1 MSYIT
6 RQNDISVLPLSIR
19 SLNCLRNAGIH
30 TIGELLKYPSD
41 EFIEIPR
48 MGKKS
53 VEELQSCIYKLREGT
68 GEFVLDDAGD
78 SSADLATLQ
87 VNKEDVV
94 AVFVIEA
101 GIVVHDVRIVDL
113 PLPDRAKN
121 RLTIN
126 GYEFASQLA
135 NITCG
140 KLTKLRGM
148 GKSTAEDVIAYIK
161 KITVQSKTCIAQ
173 IETDGYYNDLAVEM
187 YCAYGETKSIWLNE
201 ILAVKAQFP
210 EAMCETLIDH
220 LYDSIFVRGTVKAVI
235 LKMIEDNDDRIS
247 MASLEECL
255 PKHLSNTTILGK
267 ILHELESF
275 SVIEIDEAM
284 IYRQYLSII
293 QYAAQIQDER
303 QREVLQGRLGGKTLQ
318 EIGEYYGITRE
329 WVRQLERSAL
339 RGKPYL
345 REDKYIY
352 IYDHYDF
359 SLEDFSLAFDEQA
372 ETYYYLEMIC
382 ATSRRQRK
390 PLDEILIDTTIDPKF
405 RKKAERAIYKHYIYT
420 DGIYLKKTRQNLV
433 KHFVKTYCKEL
444 TRYQFFVNK
453 YHEWLETLGLNVDE
467 NHDLALESR
476 YDNTFMRFDY
486 VLWHQWKSFRYYNIP
501 ERDFEELL
509 STLNIEQF
517 ENIEFS
523 TLKLFRDYPDLMR
536 QYDIRD
542 EYELHNLLKKIWP
555 AEKSDVMF
563 SKMPTIRMG
572 KVDTSNQV
580 ISLLRQ
586 YESISVNDLAD
597 RYEEEYGVK
606 KQTVIADYLQPI
618 YNYYFNGEYSVNYG
632 ALLPIQFER
641 MKSVLDRDFYTIHDV
656 KSLYKRE
663 FPNSDDSLIN
673 PYTLR
678 MLGFHVYPG
687 YSGYIIK
694 NTFANTSDYFRSIL
708 TRDDIVNIN
717 RYDESIR
724 SIAQFFNELG
734 RLRSIYEM
742 IEFSPSQYINIRRLE
757 ESGITKEY
765 LKAYCNDVAHHYE
778 KGEYFTVLSLQ
789 QEGFVHELNK
799 LGFDDWFYSSILLE
813 DRLKFSYQNIGGT
826 RLFLCGK
833 TGANLGKM
841 LVWLLGKY
849 QKIDF
854 YDLMDMLKNHYGIK
868 LSKDKLITIIGGTEL
883 YYDTIMEAVYI
894 DYDTYFEEI

>member
-19 SLNCLRNAGIH
+19 SLNCLRNAGIY

-78 SSADLATLQ
+78 SSADLATFQ

-101 GIVVHDVRIVDL
+101 GIVVHDIRIVDL

-121 RLTIN
+121 CLTIN

-247 MASLEECL
+247 MASLEEFL

-390 PLDEILIDTTIDPKF
+390 PLDEILTDTTIDPKF
-405 RKKAERAIYKHYIYT
+405 RKKAERAIYRYYIYT
-420 DGIYLKKTRQNLV
+420 DGVCFKKTRPNLV

-444 TRYQFFVNK
+444 TECKVFLDK
-453 YHEWLETLGLNVDE
+453 YKEWLETFGLGE
-467 NHDLALESR
+467 NTAFTIESNDS
-476 YDNTFMRFDY
+476 YQNKLSECDF
-486 VLWHQWKSFRYYNIP
+486 VLWHQRESFRYYNIP

-509 STLNIEQF
+509 STIDLEKF
-517 ENIEFS
+517 EDTVFS
-523 TLKLFRDYPDLMR
+523 TLRLFKDYPDLMR
-536 QYDIRD
+536 QYDIHD

-555 AEKSDVMF
+555 AEKSDVKF
-563 SKMPTIRMG
+563 GRMPTIKIG
-572 KVDTSNQV
+572 KANVSDQV
-580 ISLLRQ
+580 ISLLLQ
-586 YESISVNDLAD
+586 YAPISKNDLVA
-597 RYEEEYGVK
+597 RYEEKYGVK
-606 KQTVIADYLQPI
+606 RQSAIGNYLKPI
-618 YNYYFNGEYSVNYG
+618 NNYYFNGAYSIDYA
-632 ALLPIQFER
+632 ALPSIQFDR
-641 MKSVLDRDFYTIHDV
+641 MKSILDRDFYTISDV
-656 KSLYKRE
+656 KKLYKRE

-673 PYTLR
+673 PYT
-678 MLGFHVYPG
+678 MKTLGFHVYSG
-687 YSGYIIK
+687 YSGYIVK
-694 NTFANTSDYFRSIL
+694 NTFAGAADYFRSIL
-708 TRDDIVNIN
+708 THDIVDIN
-717 RYDESIR
+717 NYDESIR

-757 ESGITKEY
+757 EAGITKGH
-765 LKAYCNDVAHHYE
+765 LKAYCSDVAHHYE

-789 QEGFVHELNK
+789 QEGFVHELDK

-813 DRLKFSYQNIGGT
+813 DRQEFSYQNIGGT

-833 TGANLGKM
+833 TGANLGDM

-854 YDLMDMLKNHYGIK
+854 YDLMDILKNHYGIK
-868 LSKDKLITIIGGTEL
+868 LPKDKLITIIGGTEL